1 MRAIRCDRFGGP
13 EVLSLTD
20 VPDPEPGP
28 GQLLVDVSAAGVNY
42 ADTYRTLGTYSGG
55 QTLPF
60 IPGTEVVGRTTGGRR
75 VAALTFAGGGYA
87 ERAVVSTVDAVD
99 VPDAV
104 ADGAALALLVQG
116 LTAWHLLH
124 GSAALRPGETVVVNA
139 AAGGVGTLAVQL
151 ARHLGAGRIIAA
163 ASSPAKR
170 DLAVSLGADTA
181 VDSDPG
187 GYPARVL
194 AANGGAPVDVVLES
208 TGGPAFTA
216 ALEVLAPLGRLVT
229 YGDSSRLGRPPVDP
243 SLLADRSVAVAG
255 FWLRPV
261 LTRPDAFAGPLGQ
274 LLGLTASG
282 VLRPQVGPA
291 YPLQDARRAHEDLLA
306 RRTTGKLVLTVDRPR
321 S

>member
-13 EVLSLTD
+13 EVLVPAD
-20 VPDPEPGP
+20 VPDPVAGP

-42 ADTYRTLGTYSGG
+42 ADTSRTAGTYSGG
-55 QTLPF
+55 QSLPF
-60 IPGTEVVGRTTGGRR
+60 IPGTEVVGRTPDGRR

-87 ERAVVSTVDAVD
+87 ARAAVSTVDAVD

-104 ADGAALALLVQG
+104 ADGPALALLVQG
-116 LTAWHLLH
+116 LTAWHLLR

-170 DLAVSLGADTA
+170 DLAASLGADAT
-181 VDSDPG
+181 VDSAPD
-187 GYPARVL
+187 GYTDRVL
-194 AANGGAPVDVVLES
+194 AANGGAGVDVVLES
-208 TGGPAFTA
+208 TGGPAFAA
-216 ALEVLAPLGRLVT
+216 ALATLAPLGRLVT
-229 YGDSSRLGRPPVDP
+229 YGDASRGGRPPVDP
-243 SLLADRSVAVAG
+243 ADLAARSIAVAG

-261 LTRPDAFAGPLGQ
+261 LTRPDAFHGPLAQ
-274 LLGLTASG
+274 LLHLTATG

-291 YPLQDARRAHEDLLA
+291 YPLEDARRAHEDLLA
-306 RRTTGKLVLTVDRPR
+306 RRTTGKLVLTVN
-321 S
+321 